1 MAVIEDYG
9 GRWTGEHDPSKTYT
23 LDMFIEYGK
32 QDDLTYENFSILRS
46 ANSITFA
53 EQCITDYYMDE
64 LRSISYTVTQF
75 TEEEKAKYIY
85 RPDLL
90 AYDIYGTTQLDFII
104 LLCNGIIDPKEFDF
118 KRGYLKLLTRDKLKQ
133 LLSDIYNAEYDW
145 IRINRNAIKPTSTTS
160 KK

>member
-1 MAVIEDYG
+1 MAIIEDLGARYIG
-9 GRWTGEHDPSKTYT
+9 PHDPSKTYT
-23 LDMFIEYGK
+23 LSDFIEYGK
-32 QDDLTYENFSILRS
+32 QDDLTYKNFSILMS

-53 EQCITDYYMDE
+53 EQCITDYYMDD
-64 LRSISYTVTQF
+64 LRSIAYTVTKF
-75 TEEEKAKYIY
+75 TEDEKTRYKY

-118 KRGYLKLLTRDKLKQ
+118 KRGYIKLLTRTRLKS

-145 IRINRNAIKPTSTTS
+145 ISLNRNAIKPTSTTS
-160 KK
+160 TK